1 MLRIFF
7 EFVSFS
13 VPNHCLFLRHSV
25 SCSLITLPLVDEQSV
40 VMSMF
45 VCMSLCEHIFWTMRS
60 SLHQMFFLHITYGCL
75 KQWRLRLLH
84 AVLQSS
90 SSSSETFL
98 QYAKYFQFYGQR
110 HILHNGPYGGMSIPL
125 QQCCCSVQLQQCSDV
140 ILVVS
145 CPRW

>member
-1 MLRIFF
+1 MFRNFFWICVIQCAKSVSFF
-7 EFVSFS
+7 ETQCIMQFNYSAPGRRAEYCDEHVCLYVSLWAYLLNHAFQS
-13 VPNHCLFLRHSV
+13 SPNV
-25 SCSLITLPLVDEQSV
+25 
-40 VMSMF
+40 
-45 VCMSLCEHIFWTMRS
+45 
-60 SLHQMFFLHITYGCL
+60 FLHITYGCL

-110 HILHNGPYGGMSIPL
+110 HILHNGPYGGMLIPL

-140 ILVVS
+140 AAAS
-145 CPRW
+145 CTG